1 MGSRNIFGI
10 HSFTPYNQNTGKP
23 YGILK
28 VLGGGNMEL
37 TGETEDLFGG
47 SSKYAYAS
55 EQTQI
60 GATATMNVKSYPDFL
75 MELFLGG
82 TVTSIDAAANGE
94 VRNTAN
100 FKGTS
105 AINPTTGVATVAI
118 TAGDEADAKFGRYV
132 AVVEAGG
139 TDLSL
144 YLMTDVDF
152 ARGTKGAYTN
162 DALLIES
169 GITIPNT
176 GATIAVADY
185 GLTFTGGSG
194 TVAMT
199 AGDSFVFDVLPA
211 HSGGSEILIGSE
223 TASFPNF
230 GAFIVAQKRSNGEIF
245 QIQAF
250 NCVGSGMPFPLQ
262 EKAWMVS
269 DLTMKLLRDEDSDA
283 VMKITAFDEV

>member
-1 MGSRNIFGI
+1 MSRNVFGI
-10 HSFTPYNQNTGKP
+10 HSFTPYNKTTGLP

-82 TVTSIDAAANGE
+82 SVTTLAAAANGE
-94 VRNTAN
+94 VRGFVNLN
-100 FKGTS
+100 GTS
-105 AINPTTGVATVAI
+105 LKSATVGVASVAVK
-118 TAGDEADAKFGRYV
+118 AGDEADAKFGRYV
-132 AVVEAGG
+132 LKA
-139 TDLSL
+139 
-144 YLMTDVDF
+144 TDVDTVSIYLLTDIDF
-152 ARGTKGAYTN
+152 KRGTAGAYV
-162 DALLIES
+162 DDELLIVS
-169 GITIPNT
+169 GVVIPDSGGT
-176 GATIAVADY
+176 VAVADY
-185 GLTFTGGSG
+185 GLEITGGSG

-199 AGDSFVFDVLPA
+199 VGDTAVFDVLPA

-223 TASFPNF
+223 TSSFPNF
-230 GAFIVAQKRSNGEIF
+230 GAFLVAQKRSNGEIF
-245 QIQAF
+245 QIEAY
-250 NCVGSGMPFPLQ
+250 NCVGSGMPFPMQ
-262 EKAWMVS
+262 EKTWMIS
-269 DLTMKLLRDEDSDA
+269 DLTMKLLRDENNDA

>member
-1 MGSRNIFGI
+1 MSRYIFGI
-10 HSFTPYNQNTGKP
+10 HSFTPYNLTTGKP

-28 VLGGGNMEL
+28 VIGGGNMEL

-60 GATATMNVKSYPDFL
+60 GATATMNVKSYDDFL

-82 TVTSIDAAANGE
+82 TVTSIAAAANGE
-94 VRNTAN
+94 VRNFAN

-105 AINPTTGVATVAI
+105 VSDATTGIASVGI
-118 TAGDEADAKFGRYV
+118 TSGDEGDAKFGRYV
-132 AVVEAGG
+132 AVVESGG
-139 TDLSL
+139 TDISL

-152 ARGTKGAYTN
+152 ARGTAGSYT
-162 DALLIES
+162 DSALLIES
-169 GITIPNT
+169 GITIPDSGGT
-176 GATIAVADY
+176 VASANY
-185 GLTFTGGSG
+185 GITFTGGSG

-199 AGDSFVFDVLPA
+199 EGDSAVFDVLPA
-211 HSGGSEILIGSE
+211 HSGGSEITIGSE
-223 TASFPNF
+223 NSTFPNF
-230 GAFIVAQKRSNGEIF
+230 GAFLVAQKRSNGQIF
-245 QIQAF
+245 QIQAY

-269 DLTMKLLRDEDSDA
+269 DLTMKLLRDDDSDA

>member
-1 MGSRNIFGI
+1 MSRNIFGI
-10 HSFTPYNQNTGKP
+10 HSFTPYNLTTGKP

-60 GATATMNVKSYPDFL
+60 GAQATMNVKSYPDFL

-82 TVTSIDAAANGE
+82 TVTTLSAAASGE
-94 VRNTAN
+94 TRNLAN

-105 AINPTTGVATVAI
+105 ANDATTGVASVGI
-118 TAGDEADAKFGRYV
+118 TSGDEDDAKFGRYV
-132 AVVEAGG
+132 GVVESGG
-139 TDLSL
+139 TDISL

-152 ARGTKGAYTN
+152 QRGTAGAYTN

-169 GITIPNT
+169 GITIPDS
-176 GATIAVADY
+176 GGTIAVADY
-185 GLTFTGGSG
+185 GITFTGGSG

-199 AGDSFVFDVLPA
+199 EGDSFVFDVLPA
-211 HSGGSEILIGSE
+211 HSGGSEIVIGSE
-223 TASFPNF
+223 NSSFPNF
-230 GAFIVAQKRSNGEIF
+230 GAYLVAQKRSNGQIF
-245 QIQAF
+245 QIQAY
-250 NCVGSGMPFPLQ
+250 NCIGSGMPFPLQ

-269 DLTMKLLRDEDSDA
+269 DLTMKLLRDETTDA